1 MGVRLLVLTVLSVA
15 LMVVD
20 ARFTLLKP
28 VRSQMSLVLMESYWI
43 TDLPQRLWQGVAS
56 QFGSRTELV
65 AENEKLKTE
74 NLLLQG
80 RMQKLAALTEQNVR
94 LRELLNSS
102 ALVNEKVEVAELIGM
117 DPNPFTHRIIIN
129 KGERDG
135 VVLGQP
141 VLDARG
147 LMGQVVELMP
157 YTSRVLLL
165 TDTTHSIPV
174 QVNRNGLRAIASGTG
189 NPERLELRHVADTAD
204 IKEGDLLVSSG
215 LGQRFP
221 AGYPV
226 ATVKEVIHD
235 SGQPFAI
242 VRAVPTAAL
251 NRSRYLLL
259 VFSDNRTPEER
270 ANDAAVAQEAQDRQG
285 GESAAPATAAPAPV
299 PATVPETSSACTCDG
314 GSGHHADGHRTC
326 RARCETDP
334 LGHPRARR
342 AACSASPARRQTA
355 SLHAGHRASPRGS
368 TRRMSST
375 QSGNGWMVWLTFAI
389 GLLLSVSPLPQ
400 FMEILR
406 PLWLALLLAFWALAL
421 PHKVGMVTAWC
432 LGLAEDVLYGTL
444 LGQNALILTLITF
457 LVLSLQQ
464 RLRMFPMWQQCLV
477 ILVIFGLAQLVQLWL
492 SALTGNRQPTL
503 ALVLPALVSALLWPW
518 VSFGL
523 RGLRLRFK
531 IN

>member
-1 MGVRLLVLTVLSVA
+1 MKPLFAKGPSLGVRLLVLVVLSVA

-28 VRSQMSLVLMESYWI
+28 VRSQMSLVLMQSYWI

-65 AENEKLKTE
+65 AENEKLQTE

-259 VFSDNRTPEER
+259 VFSDNRTAEER
-270 ANDAAVAQEAQDRQG
+270 ANDAAQAQEAQDQQG
-285 GESAAPATAAPAPV
+285 GAVTPVVPATVTPVV
-299 PATVPETSSACTCDG
+299 PATVPKPFVPATPAAATAPAAPAAPAAAPATPAAATPVKPVAHPAPVKPAVTRPATPKPPAAAPASTG
-314 GSGHHADGHRTC
+314 GR
-326 RARCETDP
+326 E
-334 LGHPRARR
+334 
-342 AACSASPARRQTA
+342 
-355 SLHAGHRASPRGS
+355 
-368 TRRMSST
+368 
-375 QSGNGWMVWLTFAI
+375 
-389 GLLLSVSPLPQ
+389 
-400 FMEILR
+400 
-406 PLWLALLLAFWALAL
+406 
-421 PHKVGMVTAWC
+421 
-432 LGLAEDVLYGTL
+432 
-444 LGQNALILTLITF
+444 
-457 LVLSLQQ
+457 
-464 RLRMFPMWQQCLV
+464 
-477 ILVIFGLAQLVQLWL
+477 
-492 SALTGNRQPTL
+492 
-503 ALVLPALVSALLWPW
+503 
-518 VSFGL
+518 
-523 RGLRLRFK
+523 
-531 IN
+531 

>member
-1 MGVRLLVLTVLSVA
+1 MKPLFTKGPSLGVRLLVLAVLAVA

-20 ARFTLLKP
+20 ARFDLLKP
-28 VRSQMSLVLMESYWI
+28 ARKQASLVLMDAYWI
-43 TDLPQRLWQGVAS
+43 TDLPGRLWEGVAS

-259 VFSDNRTPEER
+259 VFSDSRTAEER
-270 ANDAAVAQEAQDRQG
+270 ANDAAQAQEQLDAHG
-285 GESAAPATAAPAPV
+285 GGPMLPASVPKPLIMPATPSTATAAPAAEAAAPAATPAKPAASKPPAAAPATAKPPAASKPPAKP
-299 PATVPETSSACTCDG
+299 PATTG
-314 GSGHHADGHRTC
+314 GR
-326 RARCETDP
+326 E
-334 LGHPRARR
+334 
-342 AACSASPARRQTA
+342 
-355 SLHAGHRASPRGS
+355 
-368 TRRMSST
+368 
-375 QSGNGWMVWLTFAI
+375 
-389 GLLLSVSPLPQ
+389 
-400 FMEILR
+400 
-406 PLWLALLLAFWALAL
+406 
-421 PHKVGMVTAWC
+421 
-432 LGLAEDVLYGTL
+432 
-444 LGQNALILTLITF
+444 
-457 LVLSLQQ
+457 
-464 RLRMFPMWQQCLV
+464 
-477 ILVIFGLAQLVQLWL
+477 
-492 SALTGNRQPTL
+492 
-503 ALVLPALVSALLWPW
+503 
-518 VSFGL
+518 
-523 RGLRLRFK
+523 
-531 IN
+531 

>member
-1 MGVRLLVLTVLSVA
+1 MKPLFAKGPSLGVRLLVLVVLSVA

-20 ARFTLLKP
+20 ARFALLKP
-28 VRSQMSLVLMESYWI
+28 VRSQMSLVLMQTYWI
-43 TDLPQRLWQGVAS
+43 TDLPQRLYQGVAS

-270 ANDAAVAQEAQDRQG
+270 ANDAAQAQEAEDKKNG
-285 GESAAPATAAPAPV
+285 TTPIVPATVPKPAAATPATPAAAPATAAPVATPV
-299 PATVPETSSACTCDG
+299 KPAAHAVKPAATKPPASTPATTTPAAKPPASTPATTTPAAKPPAATPAARPAASA
-314 GSGHHADGHRTC
+314 
-326 RARCETDP
+326 
-334 LGHPRARR
+334 
-342 AACSASPARRQTA
+342 PATTRQ
-355 SLHAGHRASPRGS
+355 R
-368 TRRMSST
+368 
-375 QSGNGWMVWLTFAI
+375 
-389 GLLLSVSPLPQ
+389 
-400 FMEILR
+400 E
-406 PLWLALLLAFWALAL
+406 
-421 PHKVGMVTAWC
+421 
-432 LGLAEDVLYGTL
+432 E
-444 LGQNALILTLITF
+444 
-457 LVLSLQQ
+457 
-464 RLRMFPMWQQCLV
+464 
-477 ILVIFGLAQLVQLWL
+477 
-492 SALTGNRQPTL
+492 
-503 ALVLPALVSALLWPW
+503 
-518 VSFGL
+518 
-523 RGLRLRFK
+523 
-531 IN
+531 

>member
-1 MGVRLLVLTVLSVA
+1 MRLLVLAVLAVA

-20 ARFTLLKP
+20 ARFDLLKP
-28 VRSQMSLVLMESYWI
+28 ARKQASLVLMDAYWI
-43 TDLPQRLWQGVAS
+43 TDLPGRLWEGVAS

-259 VFSDNRTPEER
+259 VFSDSRTAEER
-270 ANDAAVAQEAQDRQG
+270 ANDAAQAQEQLDAHG
-285 GESAAPATAAPAPV
+285 GGPMLPASVPKPLIMPATPSTATAAPATE
-299 PATVPETSSACTCDG
+299 A
-314 GSGHHADGHRTC
+314 
-326 RARCETDP
+326 
-334 LGHPRARR
+334 
-342 AACSASPARRQTA
+342 ASPAATPAKPAA
-355 SLHAGHRASPRGS
+355 SKPPAAAPAAAKPPATSKPPAKPPA
-368 TRRMSST
+368 T
-375 QSGNGWMVWLTFAI
+375 
-389 GLLLSVSPLPQ
+389 
-400 FMEILR
+400 
-406 PLWLALLLAFWALAL
+406 
-421 PHKVGMVTAWC
+421 
-432 LGLAEDVLYGTL
+432 
-444 LGQNALILTLITF
+444 
-457 LVLSLQQ
+457 
-464 RLRMFPMWQQCLV
+464 
-477 ILVIFGLAQLVQLWL
+477 
-492 SALTGNRQPTL
+492 TGGRE
-503 ALVLPALVSALLWPW
+503 
-518 VSFGL
+518 
-523 RGLRLRFK
+523 
-531 IN
+531 

>member
-1 MGVRLLVLTVLSVA
+1 
-15 LMVVD
+15 
-20 ARFTLLKP
+20 
-28 VRSQMSLVLMESYWI
+28 
-43 TDLPQRLWQGVAS
+43 
-56 QFGSRTELV
+56 
-65 AENEKLKTE
+65 
-74 NLLLQG
+74 
-80 RMQKLAALTEQNVR
+80 MQKLAALTEQNVR

-259 VFSDNRTPEER
+259 VFSDNRTAEER
-270 ANDAAVAQEAQDRQG
+270 ANDAAQAQENLDAFG
-285 GESAAPATAAPAPV
+285 GGPIIPATVPKTVTPPAATAAPATCH
-299 PATVPETSSACTCDG
+299 AGSACGQCGAGQTGCK
-314 GSGHHADGHRTC
+314 
-326 RARCETDP
+326 
-334 LGHPRARR
+334 
-342 AACSASPARRQTA
+342 QTA
-355 SLHAGHRASPRGS
+355 SGSQTTGGDAGGKQTSSCPARCTTCGQTACQRTGDNRETRIMVGATASR
-368 TRRMSST
+368 
-375 QSGNGWMVWLTFAI
+375 NGWIVWLTFLV
-389 GLLLSVSPLPQ
+389 GLLLSVSPLPNSWKSCA
-400 FMEILR
+400 R
-406 PLWLALLLAFWALAL
+406 C
-421 PHKVGMVTAWC
+421 G
-432 LGLAEDVLYGTL
+432 
-444 LGQNALILTLITF
+444 
-457 LVLSLQQ
+457 
-464 RLRMFPMWQQCLV
+464 
-477 ILVIFGLAQLVQLWL
+477 
-492 SALTGNRQPTL
+492 
-503 ALVLPALVSALLWPW
+503 WPC
-518 VSFGL
+518 S
-523 RGLRLRFK
+523 
-531 IN
+531 

>member
-1 MGVRLLVLTVLSVA
+1 MGVRLLVLVVLSVA
-15 LMVVD
+15 VMVVD

-28 VRSQMSLVLMESYWI
+28 VRSQMSLVLMQSYWI
-43 TDLPQRLWQGVAS
+43 ADLPERLYQGVAS
-56 QFGSRTELV
+56 QFGSRTELA

-80 RMQKLAALTEQNVR
+80 RLQKLAALTEQNVR

-165 TDTTHSIPV
+165 TDSTHSIPV

-259 VFSDNRTPEER
+259 VFSDGRSPEER
-270 ANDAAVAQEAQDRQG
+270 AADAAQQQESLDRQAADPSAVPSATVPG
-285 GESAAPATAAPAPV
+285 AAPAATPNKPVV
-299 PATVPETSSACTCDG
+299 PATVPKPAHSTSTAPAG
-314 GSGHHADGHRTC
+314 A
-326 RARCETDP
+326 P
-334 LGHPRARR
+334 
-342 AACSASPARRQTA
+342 AAAPASNTPAATPAKPAA
-355 SLHAGHRASPRGS
+355 SKPPAH
-368 TRRMSST
+368 
-375 QSGNGWMVWLTFAI
+375 
-389 GLLLSVSPLPQ
+389 
-400 FMEILR
+400 
-406 PLWLALLLAFWALAL
+406 
-421 PHKVGMVTAWC
+421 
-432 LGLAEDVLYGTL
+432 
-444 LGQNALILTLITF
+444 
-457 LVLSLQQ
+457 
-464 RLRMFPMWQQCLV
+464 
-477 ILVIFGLAQLVQLWL
+477 
-492 SALTGNRQPTL
+492 QP
-503 ALVLPALVSALLWPW
+503 AKPAAPKPATPAPAPAATHE
-518 VSFGL
+518 
-523 RGLRLRFK
+523 REE
-531 IN
+531 

>member
-1 MGVRLLVLTVLSVA
+1 MKPLFAKGPSLGVRLLVLAVLSVA

-20 ARFTLLKP
+20 ARFSLLKP
-28 VRSQMSLVLMESYWI
+28 VRSQASLVLMDAYWI
-43 TDLPQRLWQGVAS
+43 TDLPGRLWEGIAS

-65 AENEKLKTE
+65 AENEKLKSE

-165 TDTTHSIPV
+165 TDSTHSIPV

-204 IKEGDLLVSSG
+204 VKEGDLLVSSG

-259 VFSDNRTPEER
+259 VFSDNRTAEER
-270 ANDAAVAQEAQDRQG
+270 ANDAAQAQENLDAFG
-285 GESAAPATAAPAPV
+285 GGPVIPSTVPKIVTPPAAGAAATPATTTAPAAPAASTTPAKPAASKPPAATPAASKPPANQPAARPAAKPPVTAPA
-299 PATVPETSSACTCDG
+299 TTG
-314 GSGHHADGHRTC
+314 
-326 RARCETDP
+326 
-334 LGHPRARR
+334 
-342 AACSASPARRQTA
+342 RQ
-355 SLHAGHRASPRGS
+355 
-368 TRRMSST
+368 
-375 QSGNGWMVWLTFAI
+375 
-389 GLLLSVSPLPQ
+389 
-400 FMEILR
+400 E
-406 PLWLALLLAFWALAL
+406 
-421 PHKVGMVTAWC
+421 
-432 LGLAEDVLYGTL
+432 
-444 LGQNALILTLITF
+444 
-457 LVLSLQQ
+457 
-464 RLRMFPMWQQCLV
+464 
-477 ILVIFGLAQLVQLWL
+477 
-492 SALTGNRQPTL
+492 
-503 ALVLPALVSALLWPW
+503 
-518 VSFGL
+518 
-523 RGLRLRFK
+523 
-531 IN
+531 

>member
-1 MGVRLLVLTVLSVA
+1 
-15 LMVVD
+15 VD

-28 VRSQMSLVLMESYWI
+28 VRSQMSLVLMQSYWI

-65 AENEKLKTE
+65 ADNEKLKTE

-204 IKEGDLLVSSG
+204 IKVGDLLVSSG

-259 VFSDNRTPEER
+259 VFSDSRTPEER
-270 ANDAAVAQEAQDRQG
+270 ANDAAKAQEAEQN
-285 GESAAPATAAPAPV
+285 GEAPQIIPATVPKPAAPVVVPAPAPAPVATPVAPAVKAVKKPVPAPTPAAATPPAAAPAT
-299 PATVPETSSACTCDG
+299 TRE
-314 GSGHHADGHRTC
+314 
-326 RARCETDP
+326 
-334 LGHPRARR
+334 
-342 AACSASPARRQTA
+342 RQ
-355 SLHAGHRASPRGS
+355 
-368 TRRMSST
+368 
-375 QSGNGWMVWLTFAI
+375 
-389 GLLLSVSPLPQ
+389 
-400 FMEILR
+400 
-406 PLWLALLLAFWALAL
+406 
-421 PHKVGMVTAWC
+421 
-432 LGLAEDVLYGTL
+432 
-444 LGQNALILTLITF
+444 
-457 LVLSLQQ
+457 
-464 RLRMFPMWQQCLV
+464 
-477 ILVIFGLAQLVQLWL
+477 
-492 SALTGNRQPTL
+492 
-503 ALVLPALVSALLWPW
+503 
-518 VSFGL
+518 
-523 RGLRLRFK
+523 
-531 IN
+531 

>member
-1 MGVRLLVLTVLSVA
+1 MKPLFTKGPSLGVRLLVLTVLSVA

-270 ANDAAVAQEAQDRQG
+270 ANDAAVAQEAEDRQN
-285 GESAAPATAAPAPV
+285 GESTATPVAPATAPGTTPAPAPAATTPAPTPATAPAATPATQAPATQPARPAAKPPVSTPAAAPATR
-299 PATVPETSSACTCDG
+299 G
-314 GSGHHADGHRTC
+314 
-326 RARCETDP
+326 ARE
-334 LGHPRARR
+334 
-342 AACSASPARRQTA
+342 
-355 SLHAGHRASPRGS
+355 
-368 TRRMSST
+368 
-375 QSGNGWMVWLTFAI
+375 
-389 GLLLSVSPLPQ
+389 
-400 FMEILR
+400 
-406 PLWLALLLAFWALAL
+406 
-421 PHKVGMVTAWC
+421 
-432 LGLAEDVLYGTL
+432 
-444 LGQNALILTLITF
+444 
-457 LVLSLQQ
+457 
-464 RLRMFPMWQQCLV
+464 
-477 ILVIFGLAQLVQLWL
+477 
-492 SALTGNRQPTL
+492 
-503 ALVLPALVSALLWPW
+503 
-518 VSFGL
+518 
-523 RGLRLRFK
+523 
-531 IN
+531 

>member
-1 MGVRLLVLTVLSVA
+1 MLVVLSVA
-15 LMVVD
+15 VMVVD

-28 VRSQMSLVLMESYWI
+28 VRSQMSLVLMQSYWI
-43 TDLPQRLWQGVAS
+43 ADLPERLYQGVAS
-56 QFGSRTELV
+56 QFGSRTELAV
-65 AENEKLKTE
+65 ENEKLKTE

-80 RMQKLAALTEQNVR
+80 RLQKLAALTEQNVR

-259 VFSDNRTPEER
+259 VFSDGRSPEER
-270 ANDAAVAQEAQDRQG
+270 AADAAQQQESLDRQAADP
-285 GESAAPATAAPAPV
+285 SAVPSATVPGATPAATPNKPVV
-299 PATVPETSSACTCDG
+299 PATVPK
-314 GSGHHADGHRTC
+314 
-326 RARCETDP
+326 P
-334 LGHPRARR
+334 
-342 AACSASPARRQTA
+342 AAAHGPSTAPAATAVAAPASPAAAPAKPAA
-355 SLHAGHRASPRGS
+355 SKPAAKAATKPPAPKPATPAAAPATPRS
-368 TRRMSST
+368 R
-375 QSGNGWMVWLTFAI
+375 
-389 GLLLSVSPLPQ
+389 
-400 FMEILR
+400 E
-406 PLWLALLLAFWALAL
+406 
-421 PHKVGMVTAWC
+421 
-432 LGLAEDVLYGTL
+432 E
-444 LGQNALILTLITF
+444 
-457 LVLSLQQ
+457 
-464 RLRMFPMWQQCLV
+464 
-477 ILVIFGLAQLVQLWL
+477 
-492 SALTGNRQPTL
+492 
-503 ALVLPALVSALLWPW
+503 
-518 VSFGL
+518 
-523 RGLRLRFK
+523 
-531 IN
+531 

>member
-1 MGVRLLVLTVLSVA
+1 MRLLVLVVLSVA

-20 ARFTLLKP
+20 ARFTVLKP
-28 VRSQMSLVLMESYWI
+28 VRSQMSLVLMQSYWI
-43 TDLPQRLWQGVAS
+43 ADLPQRLYQGVAS
-56 QFGSRTELV
+56 QFGSRTELI

-74 NLLLQG
+74 ALLLQG
-80 RMQKLAALTEQNVR
+80 RLQKLAALTEQNVR

-259 VFSDNRTPEER
+259 VFSDSRSPEQR
-270 ANDAAVAQEAQDRQG
+270 AADAAQAQEAIDRQAADPAATPANPAAAHAPAAAPTTPATTHANPA
-285 GESAAPATAAPAPV
+285 SAAPARAPAAPAPAATATRS
-299 PATVPETSSACTCDG
+299 PATAVSKPVAKPAASKPPAAAPAT
-314 GSGHHADGHRTC
+314 
-326 RARCETDP
+326 
-334 LGHPRARR
+334 PRE
-342 AACSASPARRQTA
+342 RQ
-355 SLHAGHRASPRGS
+355 
-368 TRRMSST
+368 
-375 QSGNGWMVWLTFAI
+375 
-389 GLLLSVSPLPQ
+389 
-400 FMEILR
+400 
-406 PLWLALLLAFWALAL
+406 
-421 PHKVGMVTAWC
+421 
-432 LGLAEDVLYGTL
+432 
-444 LGQNALILTLITF
+444 
-457 LVLSLQQ
+457 
-464 RLRMFPMWQQCLV
+464 
-477 ILVIFGLAQLVQLWL
+477 
-492 SALTGNRQPTL
+492 
-503 ALVLPALVSALLWPW
+503 
-518 VSFGL
+518 
-523 RGLRLRFK
+523 
-531 IN
+531 

>member
-1 MGVRLLVLTVLSVA
+1 MKPLFAKGPSLGVRLLVLTVLSVA

-299 PATVPETSSACTCDG
+299 PATVPKPAVPAPATAAPATTPTATAPVAPAVKPTRSAT
-314 GSGHHADGHRTC
+314 HA
-326 RARCETDP
+326 P
-334 LGHPRARR
+334 
-342 AACSASPARRQTA
+342 AAQPAQPARPAAKPPASTPATA
-355 SLHAGHRASPRGS
+355 PAPRGA
-368 TRRMSST
+368 R
-375 QSGNGWMVWLTFAI
+375 
-389 GLLLSVSPLPQ
+389 
-400 FMEILR
+400 E
-406 PLWLALLLAFWALAL
+406 
-421 PHKVGMVTAWC
+421 
-432 LGLAEDVLYGTL
+432 E
-444 LGQNALILTLITF
+444 
-457 LVLSLQQ
+457 
-464 RLRMFPMWQQCLV
+464 
-477 ILVIFGLAQLVQLWL
+477 
-492 SALTGNRQPTL
+492 
-503 ALVLPALVSALLWPW
+503 
-518 VSFGL
+518 
-523 RGLRLRFK
+523 
-531 IN
+531 

>member
-1 MGVRLLVLTVLSVA
+1 MKPLFAKGPSLGVRLLVLVVLSVA

-20 ARFTLLKP
+20 ARFTVLKP
-28 VRSQMSLVLMESYWI
+28 VRSQMSLVLMQSYWI
-43 TDLPQRLWQGVAS
+43 ADLPQRLYQGVAS
-56 QFGSRTELV
+56 QFGSRTELI
-65 AENEKLKTE
+65 AENEKLRTE
-74 NLLLQG
+74 GLLLQG
-80 RMQKLAALTEQNVR
+80 RLQKLAALTEQNVR

-235 SGQPFAI
+235 PGQPFAI

-259 VFSDNRTPEER
+259 VFSDGRSPEQR
-270 ANDAAVAQEAQDRQG
+270 AADAAQAQEAIDHPPADGATAANPSVPAGTHATPATG
-285 GESAAPATAAPAPV
+285 GVHTPATPAATSHATNPASAVAPAHTSPVPAHTSAPAAAAPATHAPA
-299 PATVPETSSACTCDG
+299 TSGA
-314 GSGHHADGHRTC
+314 
-326 RARCETDP
+326 
-334 LGHPRARR
+334 
-342 AACSASPARRQTA
+342 
-355 SLHAGHRASPRGS
+355 
-368 TRRMSST
+368 
-375 QSGNGWMVWLTFAI
+375 
-389 GLLLSVSPLPQ
+389 
-400 FMEILR
+400 
-406 PLWLALLLAFWALAL
+406 
-421 PHKVGMVTAWC
+421 
-432 LGLAEDVLYGTL
+432 
-444 LGQNALILTLITF
+444 
-457 LVLSLQQ
+457 
-464 RLRMFPMWQQCLV
+464 
-477 ILVIFGLAQLVQLWL
+477 
-492 SALTGNRQPTL
+492 
-503 ALVLPALVSALLWPW
+503 
-518 VSFGL
+518 
-523 RGLRLRFK
+523 
-531 IN
+531 

>member
-1 MGVRLLVLTVLSVA
+1 MGVHLLVLVVLSIT

-28 VRSQMSLVLMESYWI
+28 LRSQMGLVLMPSYLV

-56 QFGSRTELV
+56 QFGSRTELA

-74 NLLLQG
+74 ALLLQG
-80 RMQKLAALTEQNVR
+80 RLQKLAALTEQNVR

-102 ALVNEKVEVAELIGM
+102 ALVNEKVEVAELIGV
-117 DPNPFTHRIIIN
+117 DPNPFTHRILIN

-242 VRAVPTAAL
+242 VRAIPTAAL

-259 VFSDNRTPEER
+259 VFTDSRSPEQR
-270 ANDAAVAQEAQDRQG
+270 ASDAAIAQEQADRQG
-285 GESAAPATAAPAPV
+285 LPASAVGAAPAASPAAPAAVTPAAAASTPAAPAPAAPATPATSAHPPATAAPAAPAATPGAPV
-299 PATVPETSSACTCDG
+299 ISRER
-314 GSGHHADGHRTC
+314 H
-326 RARCETDP
+326 
-334 LGHPRARR
+334 
-342 AACSASPARRQTA
+342 
-355 SLHAGHRASPRGS
+355 
-368 TRRMSST
+368 
-375 QSGNGWMVWLTFAI
+375 
-389 GLLLSVSPLPQ
+389 
-400 FMEILR
+400 
-406 PLWLALLLAFWALAL
+406 
-421 PHKVGMVTAWC
+421 
-432 LGLAEDVLYGTL
+432 
-444 LGQNALILTLITF
+444 
-457 LVLSLQQ
+457 
-464 RLRMFPMWQQCLV
+464 
-477 ILVIFGLAQLVQLWL
+477 
-492 SALTGNRQPTL
+492 
-503 ALVLPALVSALLWPW
+503 
-518 VSFGL
+518 
-523 RGLRLRFK
+523 
-531 IN
+531 

>member
-1 MGVRLLVLTVLSVA
+1 
-15 LMVVD
+15 MVVD

-28 VRSQMSLVLMESYWI
+28 VRSQMSLVLMQSYWI

-135 VVLGQP
+135 VFLGQP

-259 VFSDNRTPEER
+259 VFSDPRTAEER
-270 ANDAAVAQEAQDRQG
+270 ANDAAQAQEAQDQQG
-285 GESAAPATAAPAPV
+285 GSAGPVV
-299 PATVPETSSACTCDG
+299 PATVPKPAVAPAANAAPAAPAAAPATPVKPAAHAPAKPVNKPVVKPAAAKPPAAAPATTG
-314 GSGHHADGHRTC
+314 GR
-326 RARCETDP
+326 E
-334 LGHPRARR
+334 
-342 AACSASPARRQTA
+342 
-355 SLHAGHRASPRGS
+355 
-368 TRRMSST
+368 
-375 QSGNGWMVWLTFAI
+375 
-389 GLLLSVSPLPQ
+389 
-400 FMEILR
+400 
-406 PLWLALLLAFWALAL
+406 
-421 PHKVGMVTAWC
+421 
-432 LGLAEDVLYGTL
+432 
-444 LGQNALILTLITF
+444 
-457 LVLSLQQ
+457 
-464 RLRMFPMWQQCLV
+464 
-477 ILVIFGLAQLVQLWL
+477 
-492 SALTGNRQPTL
+492 
-503 ALVLPALVSALLWPW
+503 
-518 VSFGL
+518 
-523 RGLRLRFK
+523 
-531 IN
+531 

>member
-1 MGVRLLVLTVLSVA
+1 MGVRLLVLVVLSVA

-28 VRSQMSLVLMESYWI
+28 VRSQMSLVLMQTYWI
-43 TDLPQRLWQGVAS
+43 TDLPQRLFQGVAS

-259 VFSDNRTPEER
+259 VFSDSRSPEER
-270 ANDAAVAQEAQDRQG
+270 ANDAAQAQEAEKN
-285 GESAAPATAAPAPV
+285 GEPLPIIPATVPKPVAVPAVAPTVTPAPTATQPVAPTPASGAVKKPAPAVTPAAATPPAAAPATIR
-299 PATVPETSSACTCDG
+299 E
-314 GSGHHADGHRTC
+314 
-326 RARCETDP
+326 
-334 LGHPRARR
+334 
-342 AACSASPARRQTA
+342 RQ
-355 SLHAGHRASPRGS
+355 
-368 TRRMSST
+368 
-375 QSGNGWMVWLTFAI
+375 
-389 GLLLSVSPLPQ
+389 
-400 FMEILR
+400 
-406 PLWLALLLAFWALAL
+406 
-421 PHKVGMVTAWC
+421 
-432 LGLAEDVLYGTL
+432 
-444 LGQNALILTLITF
+444 
-457 LVLSLQQ
+457 
-464 RLRMFPMWQQCLV
+464 
-477 ILVIFGLAQLVQLWL
+477 
-492 SALTGNRQPTL
+492 
-503 ALVLPALVSALLWPW
+503 
-518 VSFGL
+518 
-523 RGLRLRFK
+523 
-531 IN
+531 

>member
-1 MGVRLLVLTVLSVA
+1 MKPLFAKGPSLGVRLLVLAVLSVA

-20 ARFTLLKP
+20 ARFDLLKP
-28 VRSQMSLVLMESYWI
+28 ARKQASLVLMDAYWI
-43 TDLPQRLWQGVAS
+43 TDLPGRLWEGIAS

-165 TDTTHSIPV
+165 TDSTHSIPV

-251 NRSRYLLL
+251 NRSRYMLL
-259 VFSDNRTPEER
+259 VFSDNRTAEER
-270 ANDAAVAQEAQDRQG
+270 ANDAAQAQENLDAFG
-285 GESAAPATAAPAPV
+285 GGPII
-299 PATVPETSSACTCDG
+299 PATVPKTVTPPAAAVTTPATPATPTAAASATPAKPAASKPPAAG
-314 GSGHHADGHRTC
+314 KPPAATPAVAKPPAAQPA
-326 RARCETDP
+326 ARP
-334 LGHPRARR
+334 
-342 AACSASPARRQTA
+342 AAKPPVNAPVTTGRQ
-355 SLHAGHRASPRGS
+355 
-368 TRRMSST
+368 
-375 QSGNGWMVWLTFAI
+375 
-389 GLLLSVSPLPQ
+389 
-400 FMEILR
+400 E
-406 PLWLALLLAFWALAL
+406 
-421 PHKVGMVTAWC
+421 
-432 LGLAEDVLYGTL
+432 
-444 LGQNALILTLITF
+444 
-457 LVLSLQQ
+457 
-464 RLRMFPMWQQCLV
+464 
-477 ILVIFGLAQLVQLWL
+477 
-492 SALTGNRQPTL
+492 
-503 ALVLPALVSALLWPW
+503 
-518 VSFGL
+518 
-523 RGLRLRFK
+523 
-531 IN
+531 

>member
-1 MGVRLLVLTVLSVA
+1 MRLLVLAVLSVA

-20 ARFTLLKP
+20 ARFNLLKP
-28 VRSQMSLVLMESYWI
+28 ARSQASLVLMDAYWI
-43 TDLPQRLWQGVAS
+43 TDLPGRLWEGVAS

-65 AENEKLKTE
+65 ADNEKLKTE

-80 RMQKLAALTEQNVR
+80 RLQKLAALTEQNVR

-259 VFSDNRTPEER
+259 VFSDSRTAEER
-270 ANDAAVAQEAQDRQG
+270 ANDAAQAQEALDAHG
-285 GESAAPATAAPAPV
+285 GGPML
-299 PATVPETSSACTCDG
+299 PATVPKPLVMPATATAPAVPAAEPAPAAAPASATP
-314 GSGHHADGHRTC
+314 AK
-326 RARCETDP
+326 P
-334 LGHPRARR
+334 
-342 AACSASPARRQTA
+342 AAKPAAAKPPAASKPPAK
-355 SLHAGHRASPRGS
+355 P
-368 TRRMSST
+368 
-375 QSGNGWMVWLTFAI
+375 
-389 GLLLSVSPLPQ
+389 P
-400 FMEILR
+400 
-406 PLWLALLLAFWALAL
+406 
-421 PHKVGMVTAWC
+421 VTAP
-432 LGLAEDVLYGTL
+432 AT
-444 LGQNALILTLITF
+444 
-457 LVLSLQQ
+457 
-464 RLRMFPMWQQCLV
+464 
-477 ILVIFGLAQLVQLWL
+477 
-492 SALTGNRQPTL
+492 TGGRE
-503 ALVLPALVSALLWPW
+503 
-518 VSFGL
+518 
-523 RGLRLRFK
+523 
-531 IN
+531 

>member
-1 MGVRLLVLTVLSVA
+1 MKPLFTKGPSLGVRLLVLAVLAVA

-20 ARFTLLKP
+20 ARFDLLKP
-28 VRSQMSLVLMESYWI
+28 ARKQASLVLMDAYWI
-43 TDLPQRLWQGVAS
+43 TDLPGRLWEGVAS

-259 VFSDNRTPEER
+259 VFSDSRTAEER
-270 ANDAAVAQEAQDRQG
+270 ANDAAQAQEQLDAHG
-285 GESAAPATAAPAPV
+285 GGPMLPASVPKPLIMPATPSTATAAPATEAASPAATPAKPAASKPPAAAPATAKPPAASKPPAKP
-299 PATVPETSSACTCDG
+299 PATTG
-314 GSGHHADGHRTC
+314 GR
-326 RARCETDP
+326 E
-334 LGHPRARR
+334 
-342 AACSASPARRQTA
+342 
-355 SLHAGHRASPRGS
+355 
-368 TRRMSST
+368 
-375 QSGNGWMVWLTFAI
+375 
-389 GLLLSVSPLPQ
+389 
-400 FMEILR
+400 
-406 PLWLALLLAFWALAL
+406 
-421 PHKVGMVTAWC
+421 
-432 LGLAEDVLYGTL
+432 
-444 LGQNALILTLITF
+444 
-457 LVLSLQQ
+457 
-464 RLRMFPMWQQCLV
+464 
-477 ILVIFGLAQLVQLWL
+477 
-492 SALTGNRQPTL
+492 
-503 ALVLPALVSALLWPW
+503 
-518 VSFGL
+518 
-523 RGLRLRFK
+523 
-531 IN
+531 

>member
-1 MGVRLLVLTVLSVA
+1 LVLVVLSVA
-15 LMVVD
+15 VMVVD

-28 VRSQMSLVLMESYWI
+28 VRSQMSLVLMQSYWI
-43 TDLPQRLWQGVAS
+43 ADLPERLYQGVAS
-56 QFGSRTELV
+56 QFGSRTELA

-80 RMQKLAALTEQNVR
+80 RLQKLAALTEQNVR

-165 TDTTHSIPV
+165 TDSTHSIPV

-259 VFSDNRTPEER
+259 VFSDGRSPEER
-270 ANDAAVAQEAQDRQG
+270 AADAAQQQESLDRQAADP
-285 GESAAPATAAPAPV
+285 SAVPSATVPGVAPAATPNKPV
-299 PATVPETSSACTCDG
+299 IPATVPKPATGHSTSSA
-314 GSGHHADGHRTC
+314 
-326 RARCETDP
+326 P
-334 LGHPRARR
+334 
-342 AACSASPARRQTA
+342 AATPAAAPAAATPAATPAKPAASKPPA
-355 SLHAGHRASPRGS
+355 H
-368 TRRMSST
+368 
-375 QSGNGWMVWLTFAI
+375 
-389 GLLLSVSPLPQ
+389 
-400 FMEILR
+400 
-406 PLWLALLLAFWALAL
+406 
-421 PHKVGMVTAWC
+421 
-432 LGLAEDVLYGTL
+432 
-444 LGQNALILTLITF
+444 
-457 LVLSLQQ
+457 
-464 RLRMFPMWQQCLV
+464 
-477 ILVIFGLAQLVQLWL
+477 
-492 SALTGNRQPTL
+492 QP
-503 ALVLPALVSALLWPW
+503 AKPAAPKPATPAAAPAATHE
-518 VSFGL
+518 
-523 RGLRLRFK
+523 REE
-531 IN
+531 

>member
-1 MGVRLLVLTVLSVA
+1 MFAKGPSLGVRLLVLAVLSVA

-28 VRSQMSLVLMESYWI
+28 VRSQMSLVLMQSYWI

-56 QFGSRTELV
+56 QFGSRTELI

-74 NLLLQG
+74 ALLLQG
-80 RMQKLAALTEQNVR
+80 RLQKLAALTEQNVR

-102 ALVNEKVEVAELIGM
+102 TLVNEKVEVAELIGM
-117 DPNPFTHRIIIN
+117 DPNPFTHRILIN

-135 VVLGQP
+135 VSLGQP

-165 TDTTHSIPV
+165 TDSTHSIPV

-251 NRSRYLLL
+251 NRSRYVLL
-259 VFSDNRTPEER
+259 VFSDGRTPEQR
-270 ANDAAVAQEAQDRQG
+270 ASDAAQAEEGAGATSAPAPATPAPAAASAVHEPHSPAPAAAHPATSTPATPTHASAPAGHPAPATPAASPRPAA
-285 GESAAPATAAPAPV
+285 AAPAAPARAPSPASHPARTA
-299 PATVPETSSACTCDG
+299 PATPEGA
-314 GSGHHADGHRTC
+314 H
-326 RARCETDP
+326 
-334 LGHPRARR
+334 
-342 AACSASPARRQTA
+342 
-355 SLHAGHRASPRGS
+355 
-368 TRRMSST
+368 
-375 QSGNGWMVWLTFAI
+375 
-389 GLLLSVSPLPQ
+389 
-400 FMEILR
+400 
-406 PLWLALLLAFWALAL
+406 
-421 PHKVGMVTAWC
+421 
-432 LGLAEDVLYGTL
+432 
-444 LGQNALILTLITF
+444 
-457 LVLSLQQ
+457 
-464 RLRMFPMWQQCLV
+464 
-477 ILVIFGLAQLVQLWL
+477 
-492 SALTGNRQPTL
+492 
-503 ALVLPALVSALLWPW
+503 
-518 VSFGL
+518 
-523 RGLRLRFK
+523 
-531 IN
+531 

>member
-1 MGVRLLVLTVLSVA
+1 MGVRLLVLAVLSVA

-20 ARFTLLKP
+20 ARFSLLKP
-28 VRSQMSLVLMESYWI
+28 ARSQMSLVLMDAYWI
-43 TDLPQRLWQGVAS
+43 TDLPGRLWDGVAS

-270 ANDAAVAQEAQDRQG
+270 ANDAAQAQEAEDKQNG
-285 GESAAPATAAPAPV
+285 TAAIV
-299 PATVPETSSACTCDG
+299 PATVPKPAFVGPPAPT
-314 GSGHHADGHRTC
+314 
-326 RARCETDP
+326 
-334 LGHPRARR
+334 
-342 AACSASPARRQTA
+342 AAPAAPVATPVKPAAHSTPPAKPAVTKPAAATPAAKPPATAPATTRQ
-355 SLHAGHRASPRGS
+355 R
-368 TRRMSST
+368 
-375 QSGNGWMVWLTFAI
+375 
-389 GLLLSVSPLPQ
+389 
-400 FMEILR
+400 E
-406 PLWLALLLAFWALAL
+406 
-421 PHKVGMVTAWC
+421 
-432 LGLAEDVLYGTL
+432 E
-444 LGQNALILTLITF
+444 
-457 LVLSLQQ
+457 
-464 RLRMFPMWQQCLV
+464 
-477 ILVIFGLAQLVQLWL
+477 
-492 SALTGNRQPTL
+492 
-503 ALVLPALVSALLWPW
+503 
-518 VSFGL
+518 
-523 RGLRLRFK
+523 
-531 IN
+531 

>member
-1 MGVRLLVLTVLSVA
+1 MGVRFLVLAVLSVA

-20 ARFTLLKP
+20 ARFDALKP
-28 VRSQMSLVLMESYWI
+28 ARSQMSLVLMDAYWI
-43 TDLPQRLWQGVAS
+43 TDLPERLWQGVSS

-102 ALVNEKVEVAELIGM
+102 ALVNEKVEVAELIGV

-251 NRSRYLLL
+251 NRSRYMLL
-259 VFSDNRTPEER
+259 VFSDSRTPEER
-270 ANDAAVAQEAQDRQG
+270 ANEAAQAQDAQDQHAGNAVVVPAAVPAPAATAPA
-285 GESAAPATAAPAPV
+285 SAPASAPVAAPAV
-299 PATVPETSSACTCDG
+299 VKPATPAKPAA
-314 GSGHHADGHRTC
+314 HATP
-326 RARCETDP
+326 AKPVATP
-334 LGHPRARR
+334 VKP
-342 AACSASPARRQTA
+342 AAAKPPATTPA
-355 SLHAGHRASPRGS
+355 A
-368 TRRMSST
+368 TT
-375 QSGNGWMVWLTFAI
+375 QGR
-389 GLLLSVSPLPQ
+389 
-400 FMEILR
+400 E
-406 PLWLALLLAFWALAL
+406 
-421 PHKVGMVTAWC
+421 
-432 LGLAEDVLYGTL
+432 
-444 LGQNALILTLITF
+444 
-457 LVLSLQQ
+457 
-464 RLRMFPMWQQCLV
+464 
-477 ILVIFGLAQLVQLWL
+477 
-492 SALTGNRQPTL
+492 
-503 ALVLPALVSALLWPW
+503 
-518 VSFGL
+518 
-523 RGLRLRFK
+523 
-531 IN
+531 

>member
-1 MGVRLLVLTVLSVA
+1 MKPLFAKGPSLGVRLLVLAVLSVA

-20 ARFTLLKP
+20 ARFTILKP
-28 VRSQMSLVLMESYWI
+28 VRSQMSMVLMQSYWI
-43 TDLPQRLWQGVAS
+43 VDLPQRLYQGVAS
-56 QFGSRTELV
+56 QFGSRTELI

-74 NLLLQG
+74 ALLLQG
-80 RMQKLAALTEQNVR
+80 RLQKLAALTEQNVR

-242 VRAVPTAAL
+242 VRVVPTAAL

-259 VFSDNRTPEER
+259 VFSDGRSPEER
-270 ANDAAVAQEAQDRQG
+270 AADAAQAQESIDKGIEPSVMATLPPPT
-285 GESAAPATAAPAPV
+285 PAFPMWPQ
-299 PATVPETSSACTCDG
+299 ATVPVFP
-314 GSGHHADGHRTC
+314 GSTATHK
-326 RARCETDP
+326 P
-334 LGHPRARR
+334 
-342 AACSASPARRQTA
+342 AAQSTTPAPAAAPVTPARPAARPAASQPPASRPSTA
-355 SLHAGHRASPRGS
+355 REPIDG
-368 TRRMSST
+368 
-375 QSGNGWMVWLTFAI
+375 
-389 GLLLSVSPLPQ
+389 
-400 FMEILR
+400 
-406 PLWLALLLAFWALAL
+406 
-421 PHKVGMVTAWC
+421 
-432 LGLAEDVLYGTL
+432 
-444 LGQNALILTLITF
+444 
-457 LVLSLQQ
+457 
-464 RLRMFPMWQQCLV
+464 
-477 ILVIFGLAQLVQLWL
+477 
-492 SALTGNRQPTL
+492 
-503 ALVLPALVSALLWPW
+503 
-518 VSFGL
+518 
-523 RGLRLRFK
+523 
-531 IN
+531 